1 MAGFAVA
8 SWAGIILTIGF
19 WIFGDDALEAW
30 CKRCVF
36 TTESV
41 PDHYADYAE
50 EVGALVFAAAV
61 LAGVLAAS
69 AASGKHGLRAG
80 VRGVDALSVWSPC
93 WQRRAHPALA
103 A

>member
-8 SWAGIILTIGF
+8 SWAGMILTIGF

-50 EVGALVFAAAV
+50 EVGAF
-61 LAGVLAAS
+61 
-69 AASGKHGLRAG
+69 HQ
-80 VRGVDALSVWSPC
+80 ALQDVT
-93 WQRRAHPALA
+93 
-103 A
+103 